1 MDGSYYAGRHK
12 YDTYIPLDF
21 PPMKIGNIDISQNA
35 PAIRPLTPKTGAGS
49 MVSNNHRAQPDADNG
64 F

>member
-1 MDGSYYAGRHK
+1 MYGSYHEGRHK

-21 PPMKIGNIDISQNA
+21 PPMKIGNIGTSQNA
-35 PAIRPLTPKTGAGS
+35 PAIRPLTPKMGAGS
-49 MVSNNHRAQPDADNG
+49 TVSNNHGAQPDAENG